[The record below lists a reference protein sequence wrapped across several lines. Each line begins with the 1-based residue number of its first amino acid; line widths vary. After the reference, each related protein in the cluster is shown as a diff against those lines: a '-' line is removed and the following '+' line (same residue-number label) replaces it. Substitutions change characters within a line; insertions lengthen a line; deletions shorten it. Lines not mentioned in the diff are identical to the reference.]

1 MAIMLLVGAG
11 RLAAL
16 MAAERI
22 ELGRASSR
30 VAAASDPSG
39 ACVSATP
46 VPEGSYCER
55 NEASLRESAAP
66 SRVSHSHT
74 TSADQP
80 SPRNALSE
88 ALSRATLRPILA
100 RQ

>member
-1 MAIMLLVGAG
+1 MAIMLLVGADH
-11 RLAAL
+11 LAAL

-22 ELGRASSR
+22 ELGRASSH

-39 ACVSATP
+39 ACVAATP
-46 VPEGSYCER
+46 APEGSYFER
-55 NEASLRESAAP
+55 NEASVRESAAA

-80 SPRNALSE
+80 AARNALSE